1 MAVERSHGAWDGRW
15 DGRPAVHLTKDPRTV
30 RRTLTDL
37 PIGRRLGVAFTVI
50 VLLLAVVAAAGL
62 TGSSAQRTVAEDT
75 AGLHAVRDVV
85 LELRYLDADVSG
97 WQGYIYTEAVVE
109 GSAKAVRP
117 DDYNITG
124 LNESRAKG
132 FELIKDLGGR
142 ALDPQEQ
149 AVLATIGKQW
159 TDYFVVTD
167 RMLALIKEATPASMA
182 KAYDILNN
190 DLDTAW
196 SALLDSTSSLQKL
209 VEARIAVLD
218 REASA
223 ASGRSRVM
231 VLGAGALAALLALFL
246 GVGTT
251 RSVVRPL
258 RRCVGALEAMA
269 RGDLTADP
277 QVERGDEVGQLARAL
292 GTAQGSLR
300 CILARVVDTADRVA
314 AEAAELSG
322 ANVQVTATSAETSA
336 RADVVATAAAQVSE
350 NVRAVATGTDQLGSA
365 MTDIAHIAQEA
376 AQVAGEATEVAAT
389 TNETVVR
396 LGESSAEIGDV
407 VKVIT
412 SIAEQTNLLAL
423 NATIEAARAG
433 EAGKGFAVVA
443 AEVKEL
449 ARETA
454 RATEDIARRVQT
466 IQGDTSGAVAAI
478 GRIATIIA
486 TINDTQLSI
495 TSALDEHTG
504 TSQAMSVGVQEAARG
519 SSEIAETSDGLAV
532 SAVES
537 TQVLARMGGSVERMG
552 RLGEELRSE
561 VATFTY

>member
-1 MAVERSHGAWDGRW
+1 M
-15 DGRPAVHLTKDPRTV
+15 